1 VERVWYVA
9 YGSNLALERFRC
21 YLAGG
26 RPLGGA
32 RDYAGCRDPRDP
44 AQIVSL
50 EVPGGLVFAG
60 ESRVWTG
67 GMAFFDAEA
76 AGQVAC
82 RAYLVTTE
90 QFADVVAQEM
100 RRPPGGEFARALSEA
115 ASRVETVH
123 AMGTG
128 RYETITRVAV
138 RNGVPM
144 LTMTHGDAS
153 TLDPAAPSAAYLA
166 WIAAGLRE
174 SHGWDGDQIAG
185 YLAAAPGVKGAWTQD
200 ELATIAA

>member
-9 YGSNLALERFRC
+9 YGSNLALGRFRC

-26 RPLGGA
+26 RPLGGL
-32 RDYAGCRDPRDP
+32 REYAGSRDHRDPER
-44 AQIVSL
+44 IVSL
-50 EVPGGLVFAG
+50 EVRGGLVFAG

-67 GMAFFDAEA
+67 GMAFFDAE
-76 AGQVAC
+76 GTGLVAC
-82 RAYLVTTE
+82 RAYLVTTD

-100 RRPPGGEFARALSEA
+100 RRPPGGEFARALSEVA
-115 ASRVETVH
+115 PSVETVH
-123 AMGTG
+123 EMGPG

-153 TLDPAAPSAAYLA
+153 TLDPAAPSAAYLG

-174 SHGWDGDQIAG
+174 SHGWDGEQIAA
-185 YLAAAPGVKGAWTQD
+185 YLAAAPGVKGAWSQD
-200 ELATIAA
+200 ELAGIAA